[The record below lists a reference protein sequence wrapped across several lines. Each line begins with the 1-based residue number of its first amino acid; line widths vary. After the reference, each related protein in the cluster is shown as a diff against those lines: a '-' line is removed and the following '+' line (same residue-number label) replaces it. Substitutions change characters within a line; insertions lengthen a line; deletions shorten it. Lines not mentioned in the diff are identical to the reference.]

1 MDLGVYTD
9 SLATAAAL
17 DGGSSSRAGNTVVRV
32 LTAAELSASDIA
44 AWSDLEAR
52 AIEPNAYMSPHFVLP
67 ALRHLE
73 PEAPVEIWFAQR
85 HAGRTAQLIGACAF
99 VSRTWSKQC
108 PFPHVSAYQSVH
120 SYLSGL
126 LLDRDHAAQAIEQML
141 DFACDTSGKGL
152 AVVLPCAEISGP
164 AATLMSAWARRHG
177 SQVECLDSRSRSML
191 IPRQSGPEGLK
202 AALGSKFKEV
212 ARNRRKLAEAGAV
225 RWRAI
230 RPSGSDPAVETFLQ
244 LEHGG
249 WKAEGASSLRS
260 KPAHEAF
267 FQDMARRFAGKGRAW
282 FTELSLDDRVIAS
295 TSNLISGAYGFA
307 FKVGWNQEYR
317 KYGVGILNEVELVE
331 KSSEVCADLVLVD
344 SGAEPG
350 SFIDSLWSGR
360 RQLGSLILPLGRTGR
375 ALWRVADSAR
385 TLKQRIQGNE

>member
-1 MDLGVYTD
+1 MDLGAYKGFLVTP
-9 SLATAAAL
+9 STM
-17 DGGSSSRAGNTVVRV
+17 DGGSASLAGNTVVRV
-32 LTAAELSASDIA
+32 LTAAELSASDIS

-52 AIEPNAYMSPHFVLP
+52 AIEPNAYMSPHFMLP

-73 PEAPVEIWFAQR
+73 PEAPVEIWFVQR
-85 HAGRTAQLIGACAF
+85 HAGGTTQLIGACAF
-99 VSRTWSKQC
+99 ASKKWSRQC
-108 PFPHVSAYQSVH
+108 PFPHVSAYQSAH
-120 SYLSGL
+120 SHLSGPM
-126 LLDRDHAAQAIEQML
+126 LDRDHAAQAIEHML
-141 DFACDTSGKGL
+141 DFARDASGKGL
-152 AVVLPCAEISGP
+152 AVVLPCAEVSGP
-164 AATLMSAWARRHG
+164 TVNLMSGWAQRHG
-177 SQVECLDSRSRSML
+177 LHVEFRDSRSRSML
-191 IPRQSGPEGLK
+191 VPSQSGPEALK

-212 ARNRRKLAEAGAV
+212 ARNRRKLAEAGTV

-230 RPSGSDPAVETFLQ
+230 RPSGPDTAVETFLQ

-267 FQDMARRFAGKGRAW
+267 FQDMASRFAGEDRAW
-282 FTELSLDDRVIAS
+282 FTELSLDDQVIAS

-331 KSSEVCADLVLVD
+331 KSSEVCADLDCVD

-350 SFIDSLWSGR
+350 SFIDTLWSGR
-360 RQLGSLILPLGRTGR
+360 RQLGSLISILF
-375 ALWRVADSAR
+375 V
-385 TLKQRIQGNE
+385 